1 MGGSLDG
8 MDSTDEAQV
17 QGKVSIAGEVILMRI
32 ITLIYGV
39 IAILIVVLGLTSF
52 EFNMRV
58 IIGILVIGVG
68 FLLGFVGIMLG
79 TIKVSEN
86 PVIPSINAIM
96 VVLSVIFFI
105 SGVITIVYSNK
116 NFMDTGKMTV
126 LSFVVIIAAAMFIL
140 AYVESMHAVLRFTE
154 IAEYAASHNLVEFS
168 VKPVITN
175 YLVWSMILY
184 FFVLA
189 FTTGIVFMDF
199 LLKIIISVFSP
210 QFAESVDLN
219 SVYSLAITMF
229 IVFVPLLAIMTFIFG
244 APKKAI
250 AAKNPEKAEE
260 FEVAK

>member
-8 MDSTDEAQV
+8 MDSTEEAQV
-17 QGKVSIAGEVILMRI
+17 QGKVSIAGDVILMRI

-39 IAILIVVLGLTSF
+39 ISILIVVLGLTSF
-52 EFNMRV
+52 QFNMRV
-58 IIGILVIGVG
+58 IIGIVVIAVG

-79 TIKVSEN
+79 TFKLSEN
-86 PVIPSINAIM
+86 PIVPSLNSLL
-96 VVLSVIFFI
+96 VVASVVFFI
-105 SGVITIVYSNK
+105 SGVITIVYGNK
-116 NFMDTGKMTV
+116 DFMDTGKMNV

-140 AYVESMHAVLRFTE
+140 AYIESMHAVLQFTG
-154 IAEYAASHNLVEFS
+154 IAEYAASHNLVEFT

-229 IVFVPLLAIMTFIFG
+229 IIFVPLLAILTFIFG
-244 APKKAI
+244 ASKKKV
-250 AAKNPEKAEE
+250 AAKNPGKAEE